1 VVAINDDDLIADD
14 EVHVPAPLG
23 MDLDERRGNRHH
35 SHVTWHGGANA
46 DGEVDVVDA
55 RHIAAGQHRLP
66 NLRALLR
73 GQADAAARLALLR
86 LTLLRLSLLRSL
98 AWLTGLT
105 PLRRLTGL
113 PLLTLLALW
122 SLTRG
127 LLALLLPLTTL
138 LGLTLLALLRARFLL
153 ALGRLT
159 RGLLALLL
167 PLATLLGLTL
177 LALLRARFL
186 LALGRLTR
194 GLLALLLP
202 LATLLGLTLLALLR
216 ARFALTLGRLACG
229 LSFLAALRL
238 ALFLSLRGLLGLA
251 LLRRRLRLLP
261 LSGPAALLALHGLG
275 RCEGNACQQRSR
287 TDQKLIPHSNVPLAV
302 PAWFG

>member
-1 VVAINDDDLIADD
+1 
-14 EVHVPAPLG
+14 
-23 MDLDERRGNRHH
+23 
-35 SHVTWHGGANA
+35 
-46 DGEVDVVDA
+46 
-55 RHIAAGQHRLP
+55 
-66 NLRALLR
+66 
-73 GQADAAARLALLR
+73 
-86 LTLLRLSLLRSL
+86 LLRLSLLRSL
-98 AWLTGLT
+98 AWLTGRT

-127 LLALLLPLTTL
+127 LLALLLPLT
-138 LGLTLLALLRARFLL
+138 
-153 ALGRLT
+153 
-159 RGLLALLL
+159 
-167 PLATLLGLTL
+167 TLLGLTL